1 MHVVF
6 TTDQHLAS
14 GGGAQVSM
22 RLQRAYLRRAGW
34 QVSVVTPWSAAAR
47 RQVAAGAA
55 DAGDIVVPGIPLT
68 ADREYGATLA
78 GQRSDHVVDAALAS
92 RPPVDLVH
100 VQGDFWG
107 AFHGYRLA
115 ARLGVPVVHTFHNHL
130 GVGLEATVPAPRL
143 VLRGFAAWQ
152 RRAIGGVRRD
162 GVAGYLGAFAD
173 RADAVVAPSSH
184 FAEWLQREGIAR
196 EVEVIPTGVDDDLLD
211 AALAAPKPP
220 LAGRRPR
227 LLWLGRFS
235 PEKRPVEFA
244 RALVAAELPADVEL
258 VGGGALAGRVRRILD
273 SAASTRPATM
283 PGRVSYAD
291 ALARIR
297 VADAVVLTSVGFET
311 QGMTAYEAA
320 ALGTPALIADPA
332 IAAELPGTNW
342 TLQHSD
348 DFESALAAGLR
359 RAVAELVAG
368 AAPVPDP
375 SWAGTL
381 RQSVQTHRMLHL
393 YARASAP

>member
-6 TTDQHLAS
+6 TADQHLAS

-47 RQVAAGAA
+47 RQAAAGAA

-68 ADREYGATLA
+68 VDREYGAALA
-78 GQRSDHVVDAALAS
+78 GSGSDRVIDTALAS
-92 RPPVDLVH
+92 RPAVDLVH

-115 ARLGVPVVHTFHNHL
+115 ARQGVPVVHTFHNHL

-152 RRAIGGVRRD
+152 RRALGGVRRD

-184 FAEWLQREGIAR
+184 FAEWLQRTGIAR
-196 EVEVIPTGVDDDLLD
+196 EVEVIPTGVDDDLLQ
-211 AALAAPKPP
+211 AALAVPKPP

-235 PEKRPVEFA
+235 AEKRPVEFA
-244 RALVAAELPADVEL
+244 RALVAAALPVDVEL
-258 VGGGALAGRVRRILD
+258 VGGGSLAGRVRRILD
-273 SAASTRPATM
+273 SAASTRSASM
-283 PGRVSYAD
+283 PGRVPYAD

-297 VADAVVLTSVGFET
+297 RADAVVLTSVGFET

-320 ALGTPALIADPA
+320 ALGTPALIADPV

-342 TLQHSD
+342 TLPRSD
-348 DFESALAAGLR
+348 DFESTLAAGLR
-359 RAVAELVAG
+359 RAVAELESG
-368 AAPVPDP
+368 SAPVPDP
-375 SWAGTL
+375 SWARTL
-381 RQSVQTHRMLHL
+381 RQSVQTRRMLHL